1 MVLDKKREYLLSL
14 EYRNGRNL
22 FQIFIENSSI
32 ELLTIDMCWT
42 ESCLN
47 KTQGNQIKCIAFRTS
62 IVKCFEVKNIA
73 SDFFKDL
80 WFQTRHWVDSF
91 KHRNDAKNLTLV
103 NKISDIINWCNIFG
117 ILSMFR
123 RIHLFVVMHHN
134 ALLMQYHY

>member
-14 EYRNGRNL
+14 EYRKGRNL

-47 KTQGNQIKCIAFRTS
+47 KTPGNQIKCIAFRTS

-73 SDFFKDL
+73 SNFSKDL
-80 WFQTRHWVDSF
+80 WFQTRHWVDSS
-91 KHRNDAKNLTLV
+91 KHRNGAKNLHIELEPE
-103 NKISDIINWCNIFG
+103 ISEKNEPNQNCPN
-117 ILSMFR
+117 
-123 RIHLFVVMHHN
+123 
-134 ALLMQYHY
+134 Y